1 MTERGFPATN
11 KPNKLENI
19 MAEPIKELVQMKD
32 GREVTFVGAKKKMIK
47 ESTIGEDGSIS
58 CRFDFRNGDVLTF
71 TAPDS
76 LISNFAA
83 HGVEQ
88 KLGDCIAGIA
98 EIDDCVLAMEK
109 SIANLS
115 AGNWTV
121 KRESDGMAGTSVLIR
136 ALVEYSGKP
145 VDAIK
150 GYLADKTQAQ
160 KIALRSNPAVKVIV
174 DRLEA
179 EKAANKKGP
188 QIDTEALLGE
198 LAN

>member
-1 MTERGFPATN
+1 
-11 KPNKLENI
+11 
-19 MAEPIKELVQMKD
+19 MADPIKELVTMTD

-58 CRFDFRNGDVLTF
+58 CRFDFRNGEVLMF
-71 TAPDS
+71 TAPDA

-109 SIANLS
+109 SIANLE

-121 KRESDGMAGTSVLIR
+121 KRESDGMAGTSILIR

-145 VDAIK
+145 VEAIK

-188 QIDTEALLGE
+188 SIDTEALLGE